1 MRPAARARVMI
12 EQTGACDA
20 RVQQQH
26 GENAWMAEP
35 ASIESDAQCEADE
48 RAQAD
53 RLLIQRIGAGDR
65 QALTTLY
72 TRYGQALLRYLLRLT
87 PDHGLAE
94 EIVQDTL
101 LAVWRSAASYEG
113 RSSPLTWLIGV
124 ARRQA
129 HNTLRQRGLSLIE
142 DKTLETIT
150 APAVQADPAEI
161 ALANVA
167 RDELMAAINRLA
179 PIHREA
185 LTLAFVHGLTY
196 QEMAEA
202 LETPVG
208 TIKSRL
214 YHARQALR
222 ALLATVS
229 DGSSDAITSA
239 GKGDLTKEGR

>member
-1 MRPAARARVMI
+1 MA
-12 EQTGACDA
+12 DA
-20 RVQQQH
+20 
-26 GENAWMAEP
+26 
-35 ASIESDAQCEADE
+35 ASIGPDASCEADA
-48 RAQAD
+48 RDQAD

-72 TRYGQALLRYLLRLT
+72 TRYGQSLLRYLLRLT

-101 LAVWRSAASYEG
+101 LAVWRSAASYAG

-129 HNTLRQRGLSLIE
+129 HNSLRQRGLPLADDE
-142 DKTLETIT
+142 TLAML
-150 APAVQADPAEI
+150 APTQAAQADPAEI

-167 RDELMAAINRLA
+167 REELMAAINRLN

-202 LETPVG
+202 LAAPVG

-214 YHARQALR
+214 NHARQALR
-222 ALLATVS
+222 TLLAQEC
-229 DGSSDAITSA
+229 DATPDEPFTDT
-239 GKGDLTKEGR
+239 GDLTKEGGR

>member
-1 MRPAARARVMI
+1 MI
-12 EQTGACDA
+12 GQTAEQIDACDIHA
-20 RVQQQH
+20 QQQQEEH
-26 GENAWMAEP
+26 AWMAD
-35 ASIESDAQCEADE
+35 AVSIEPDAPCEADA
-48 RAQAD
+48 RDQAD

-65 QALTTLY
+65 QALTILY

-94 EIVQDTL
+94 EMLQDTL

-129 HNTLRQRGLSLIE
+129 HNSLRQRGLPLA
-142 DKTLETIT
+142 DDTLETLAT
-150 APAVQADPAEI
+150 THAAQADPAEI

-167 RDELMAAINRLA
+167 RDELMAAINRLN

-185 LTLAFVHGLTY
+185 LTLAFVHGMTY

-202 LETPVG
+202 LAAPVG

-214 YHARQALR
+214 NHARQALR
-222 ALLATVS
+222 ALLAHERDVLP
-229 DGSSDAITSA
+229 DAPSTDT
-239 GKGDLTKEGR
+239 GDLTKEGRR